1 MAGLSQTFIES
12 LKRLE
17 TERDVDGIAS
27 LFAAAADIS
36 NPLVQ
41 HRHGESNGVKHFW
54 SQYRDSFDNIRSEFR
69 AVQDQENI
77 AFLEWTSKGTIN
89 GQDFTYGG
97 VSVLEHDGD
106 KITAFRT
113 YFDTRKLPSSQ
124 AQAGR
129 GQGSGDGRV
138 QISGQGNGT
147 NASAGDQENGR
158 LAPADS
164 NSDLDRAQREA
175 AEQRASGGYN

>member
-1 MAGLSQTFIES
+1 MAHDVLIKNGTV
-12 LKRLE
+12 
-17 TERDVDGIAS
+17 VDGTGAS
-27 LFAAAADIS
+27 AFAADVAI
-36 NPLVQ
+36 
-41 HRHGESNGVKHFW
+41 
-54 SQYRDSFDNIRSEFR
+54 
-69 AVQDQENI
+69 
-77 AFLEWTSKGTIN
+77 
-89 GQDFTYGG
+89 
-97 VSVLEHDGD
+97 DGD